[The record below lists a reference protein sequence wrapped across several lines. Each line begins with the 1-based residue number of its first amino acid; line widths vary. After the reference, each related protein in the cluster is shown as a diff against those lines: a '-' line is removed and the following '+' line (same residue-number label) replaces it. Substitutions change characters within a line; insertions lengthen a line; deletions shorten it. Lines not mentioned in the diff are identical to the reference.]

1 MAAFEEVVSEVRAFV
16 GRTGAGDAP
25 VDDDAF
31 EQLALRVFAAQ
42 FELDAPFRALCERR
56 GAVPGRV
63 DDWRRIPAVPTA
75 AFRSLDFACAPGG
88 LTFLT
93 SGTTGGAERRGRHP
107 VPRPEVYRE
116 GAIAHFRRMVLP
128 DGIRPRLV
136 ALLAGPDLLPQSSL
150 VRMVDWIREDLAADA
165 ECAWLVGR
173 GPFDPAQAADRIEE
187 EARRGA
193 PICLVGVRVLFT
205 TLLEH
210 CRIAGRTLVLPAD
223 SRVVDTGGPKGGRAL
238 SDAGFLAAAWHV
250 LGVPAWSCVNEYG
263 MTELCSQFYDDVM
276 VSRFAGSNAK
286 RRKLGPAWTRTRAV
300 DPSTLEAVPDG
311 EPGILCHVD
320 LANVGSVLAV
330 QTEDVGIREPDGRF
344 ALRGRLP
351 GAPARGC
358 ALALADLLGET
369 A

>member
-1 MAAFEEVVSEVRAFV
+1 MASFDEVVEEVRATIA
-16 GRTGAGDAP
+16 RTGAGDLAL
-25 VDDDAF
+25 DDQAF
-31 EQLALRVFAAQ
+31 GRLALRVFAMQ
-42 FELDAPFRALCERR
+42 FEHDAPYRAFCERR
-56 GAVPGRV
+56 GATPGAV

-75 AFRSLDFACAPGG
+75 AFRSLDLACAEGG
-88 LTFLT
+88 AVFLT
-93 SGTTGGAERRGRHP
+93 SGTTGGTERRGRHL

-128 DGIRPRLV
+128 DGARPRLV
-136 ALLAGPDLLPQSSL
+136 ALLAGPGLLPGSSL
-150 VRMVDWIREDLAADA
+150 VRMVDWIREELGG
-165 ECAWLVGR
+165 ECAWLVGD
-173 GPFDPAQAADRIEE
+173 GPFDPARAADRIEE
-187 EARRGA
+187 EARRGE

-210 CRIAGRTLVLPAD
+210 CRTEARTLLLPPD

-238 SDAGFLAAAWHV
+238 SDAGFLAASWHV
-250 LGVPAWSCVNEYG
+250 LGVPAWLCVNEYG
-263 MTELCSQFYDDVM
+263 MTELCSQFYDDVLA
-276 VSRFAGSNAK
+276 SRFAGSNAK

-300 DPSTLEAVPDG
+300 DPSTLEPLPPG

-330 QTEDVGIREPDGRF
+330 QTEDVGTCEPDGRF

-358 ALALADLLGET
+358 ALALAELLGEG